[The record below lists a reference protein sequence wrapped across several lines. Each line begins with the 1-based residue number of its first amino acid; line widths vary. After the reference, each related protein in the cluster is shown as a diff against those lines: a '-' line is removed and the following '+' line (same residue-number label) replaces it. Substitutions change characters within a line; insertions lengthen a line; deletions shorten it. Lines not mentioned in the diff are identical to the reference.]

1 MYPSSALAHVDA
13 PHRITSTELEKQISP
28 IIERINARP
37 DIIQSLTGIVAR
49 RFWEPG
55 RQPSEA
61 ATMAAEKAIMTSGI
75 DRSQIGILVNTS
87 VCRDYI
93 EPSVACLVHGNL
105 GLGPECMNFDVGN
118 ACLGFL
124 NGLEIIGNM
133 IERGQVDYGIVVD
146 GEGSR
151 FVVETTIQRLLASE
165 CDAETFRA
173 NFATFTLGSG
183 GAAMV
188 MAHSDLAPT
197 GHRLLSGV
205 SLAATQHKDLCR
217 GQTDSMQT
225 DASALLVAG
234 LQLAGATFNKAK
246 NDLGWRPEDL
256 DQFILHQVSA
266 VHHRQAG
273 RTAGSRRPKGL
284 QDISRIRQC
293 GSRCHPHHPL
303 QGPGGESDRQRR
315 PGGPH
320 GHRQRLELRHD
331 GSTVVEVCLIL

>member
-1 MYPSSALAHVDA
+1 MKFNNVSIIGLAHVDA

-61 ATMAAEKAIMTSGI
+61 ATMAAEKAIMAAGI

-151 FVVETTIQRLLASE
+151 FVVETTIQRLLASD

-188 MAHSDLAPT
+188 MARSDLAPS

-217 GQTDSMQT
+217 GQQDSMQT

-266 VHHRQAG
+266 VH
-273 RTAGSRRPKGL
+273 TAKLIELLGLDDQKVFKTFPEYGNVGPAAIPITLSKALEANRIDKGDRVALMGIGSGL
-284 QDISRIRQC
+284 NCAMMEIQW
-293 GSRCHPHHPL
+293 
-303 QGPGGESDRQRR
+303 
-315 PGGPH
+315 
-320 GHRQRLELRHD
+320 
-331 GSTVVEVCLIL
+331 

>member
-1 MYPSSALAHVDA
+1 MKFNNVSIIGLAHVDA

-61 ATMAAEKAIMTSGI
+61 ATMAAEKAIMTAGI

-105 GLGPECMNFDVGN
+105 GLGPERMNFDVGN

-151 FVVETTIQRLLASE
+151 FVVETTIQRLLASD

-188 MAHSDLAPT
+188 MARSDLAPT

-217 GQTDSMQT
+217 GQPDSMQT

-266 VHHRQAG
+266 VH
-273 RTAGSRRPKGL
+273 TAKLIELLGLDDQKVFKTFPEYGNVGPAAIPITLSKALEANRIDKGDRVALMGIGSGL
-284 QDISRIRQC
+284 NCAMMEIQW
-293 GSRCHPHHPL
+293 
-303 QGPGGESDRQRR
+303 
-315 PGGPH
+315 
-320 GHRQRLELRHD
+320 
-331 GSTVVEVCLIL
+331 

>member
-1 MYPSSALAHVDA
+1 MKFNNVSIIGLAHVDA

-61 ATMAAEKAIMTSGI
+61 ATMAAEKAIMAAGI

-151 FVVETTIQRLLASE
+151 FVVETTIQRLLASD

-188 MAHSDLAPT
+188 LARSDLAPT

-217 GQTDSMQT
+217 GQQDSMQT

-266 VHHRQAG
+266 VH
-273 RTAGSRRPKGL
+273 TAKLVELLGLDDQKVFKTFPEYGNVGPAAIPITLSKALEANRIDKGDRVALMGIGSGL
-284 QDISRIRQC
+284 NCAMMEIQW
-293 GSRCHPHHPL
+293 
-303 QGPGGESDRQRR
+303 
-315 PGGPH
+315 
-320 GHRQRLELRHD
+320 
-331 GSTVVEVCLIL
+331 

>member
-1 MYPSSALAHVDA
+1 MEFQNVSIIGLAHVDA
-13 PHRITSTELEKQISP
+13 PQRVTSSELEEQLSP
-28 IIERINARP
+28 LLKRIQART

-61 ATMAAEKAIMTSGI
+61 ATMAAEKAISNAGI
-75 DRSQIGILVNTS
+75 DKSQLGILLNTS

-105 GLGPECMNFDVGN
+105 GLSPECMNFDVGN
-118 ACLGFL
+118 ACLAFL
-124 NGLEIIGNM
+124 NGMEIIGNM

-151 FVVETTIQRLLASE
+151 FVVETTIQRLMDSD
-165 CDAETFRA
+165 CDVETFRA

-188 MAHSDLAPT
+188 LARSDLAPD
-197 GHRLLSGV
+197 GHRLLGGV

-217 GQTDSMQT
+217 GQLDSMQT

-246 NDLGWRPEDL
+246 NELGWRPEDL
-256 DQFILHQVSA
+256 DQFVLHQVSA
-266 VHHRQAG
+266 VH
-273 RTAGSRRPKGL
+273 TAKLVELLGLDDKKVFKIFPEYGNVGPAAIPITLSKAIEADRVHKNDRVALMGIGSGL
-284 QDISRIRQC
+284 NC
-293 GSRCHPHHPL
+293 AMM
-303 QGPGGESDRQRR
+303 
-315 PGGPH
+315 
-320 GHRQRLELRHD
+320 
-331 GSTVVEVCLIL
+331 EVRW

>member
-1 MYPSSALAHVDA
+1 MKFNNVSIIGLAHVDA

-61 ATMAAEKAIMTSGI
+61 ATMAAEKAIMAAGI

-151 FVVETTIQRLLASE
+151 FVVETTIQRLLASD

-188 MAHSDLAPT
+188 MARSDLAPS

-217 GQTDSMQT
+217 GQQDSMQT

-266 VHHRQAG
+266 VH
-273 RTAGSRRPKGL
+273 TAKLVELLGLDDQKVFKTFPEYGNVGPAAIPITLSKALEANRIDKGDRVALMGIGSGL
-284 QDISRIRQC
+284 NCAMMEIQW
-293 GSRCHPHHPL
+293 
-303 QGPGGESDRQRR
+303 
-315 PGGPH
+315 
-320 GHRQRLELRHD
+320 
-331 GSTVVEVCLIL
+331 